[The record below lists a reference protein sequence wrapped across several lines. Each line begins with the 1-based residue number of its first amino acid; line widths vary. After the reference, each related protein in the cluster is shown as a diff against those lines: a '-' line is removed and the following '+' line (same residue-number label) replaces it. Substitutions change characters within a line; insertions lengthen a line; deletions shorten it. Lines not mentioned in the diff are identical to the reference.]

1 MSAVADRRRVL
12 GPVDS
17 VKLTSKEK
25 ISSPKNGKW
34 LYILP
39 STVANATGSAYI
51 EAGSTKIQCTVY
63 GPNPIRGSFTQS
75 ADLSVEVEFSPFCSH
90 AEYHSDSNTL
100 SREIGLFVESCFAQA
115 IMLDL
120 YPKSAIKIVVS
131 IISASPNIKSTVS
144 AAINASTVALA
155 DAGISLSDLIT
166 SGSAVIAQ
174 QKGEQVLL
182 SDGSETSEVSS
193 ETPVDALGAFF
204 CALDNKIAG
213 TWISGS
219 DLAEPSIEKALTE
232 CIRQASEV
240 RQVINGVLIDRLKQQ
255 DQAVEH

>member
-1 MSAVADRRRVL
+1 MSALADRRRVL

-17 VKLTSKEK
+17 VKLTSEEK
-25 ISSPKNGKW
+25 INSSKNGKW

-39 STVANATGSAYI
+39 STVSNATGSAYI
-51 EAGSTKIQCTVY
+51 EAGSTKIQCTIY

-75 ADLSVEVEFSPFCSH
+75 ADLAVEVEFSPFCSH
-90 AEYHSDSNTL
+90 AEYHSDTNTL
-100 SREIGLFVESCFAQA
+100 SREIGLFVESCFSQA
-115 IMLDL
+115 IMLEL

-131 IISASPNIKSTVS
+131 IISASQNIKSTVS

-155 DAGISLSDLIT
+155 DAGISLRDLIT
-166 SGSAVIAQ
+166 AGSVVIAQ
-174 QKGEQVLL
+174 QKDEQILL
-182 SDGSETSEVSS
+182 SEESENHNISP
-193 ETPVDALGAFF
+193 ETPVDALGVFF

-219 DLAEPSIEKALTE
+219 DLSEANIEKALTD

-240 RQVINGVLIDRLKQQ
+240 RKVINGVLIDRLKQQ
-255 DQAVEH
+255 DQVGEQ